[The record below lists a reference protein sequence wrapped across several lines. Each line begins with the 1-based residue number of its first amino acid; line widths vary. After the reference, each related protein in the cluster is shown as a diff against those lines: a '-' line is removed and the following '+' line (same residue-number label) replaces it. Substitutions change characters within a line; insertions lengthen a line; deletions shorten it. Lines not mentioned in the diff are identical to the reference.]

1 MLYNRQGCKACH
13 SLDGSK
19 LVGPSLKDVY
29 GYEFLLADGQT
40 VLADDAFIKE
50 SILEPNATVIDGY
63 QPVMTPYAG
72 ILGDREIEA
81 IIEFLK
87 TISDR
92 GNAPGQEEM

>member
-1 MLYNRQGCKACH
+1 MKN
-13 SLDGSK
+13 
-19 LVGPSLKDVY
+19 VY
-29 GYEFLLADGQT
+29 GFEFKTTEGRT
-40 VLADDAFIKE
+40 VLADEAFIKE
-50 SILEPNATVIDGY
+50 SILEPNATVIEGY

-92 GNAPGQEEM
+92 GDAPGQEEK

>member
-1 MLYNRQGCKACH
+1 MLVDEAY
-13 SLDGSK
+13 
-19 LVGPSLKDVY
+19 
-29 GYEFLLADGQT
+29 
-40 VLADDAFIKE
+40 IKE
-50 SILEPNATVIDGY
+50 SILEPNASVIEGY

-92 GNAPGQEEM
+92 GNAPVQEDK